1 MSRSKD
7 SIASFVSHS
16 TPRYFQMSIDRI
28 RDDLGL
34 RFRDS
39 TGSFVDRLLD
49 WDSANPAAFIEW
61 QRTIADE
68 RGNRLNEG
76 TLRLR
81 RAMYG
86 KFLKFLYRRD
96 VPLSVVTVR
105 ADDIEV
111 FLTTLKG
118 RAAADVS
125 AGSPKPSA
133 SRNTSQ
139 RYVRLVSDVLDH
151 LVALGLRES
160 NPAANMLPAF
170 NVRTPRRSG
179 RKIVRDSSGSSFDK
193 FLDWDSASPEAFNY
207 WQRIVTDVRGN
218 RQSERTLL
226 QHDVMYVKFLKF
238 LYGRDVQL
246 SIMAV
251 GAADIEA
258 FLATLK
264 GRAAVGASAGSP
276 KPPASRSTSQRYV
289 RLISDVLDHLVNLGV
304 RESNP
309 AADMLPAFNVRETW
323 RSGRKLPECLDARQD
338 VQLRAR
344 ILSMP
349 TYPWTS
355 CRDRAMLA
363 VYAGAGLSLF
373 EGIHMRLANVD
384 LGHATLVTPPT
395 ASGSR
400 RPHMV
405 PLAAWCVEPLA
416 TWTARQIEYGSD
428 WKYLFPMSNGG
439 GDPVPQD
446 DPLAAHSVYL
456 LIRSALD
463 AVGFTGDDKGAA
475 VLRNTYAMRNLAAGT
490 SLSDLRSWMGLQT
503 DCQFSR
509 LAGSN
514 RLWNMCET
522 GFNATGQE

>member
-1 MSRSKD
+1 MSRPKD
-7 SIASFVSHS
+7 SMASFMSHS
-16 TPRYFQMSIDRI
+16 TPRSYQMSIDRI

-49 WDSANPAAFIEW
+49 WDSANLAAFTEW
-61 QRTIADE
+61 QRTIAEE
-68 RGNRLNEG
+68 RGKRLNEG

-118 RAAADVS
+118 RAAAGVS
-125 AGSPKPSA
+125 AGSPKPPS
-133 SRNTSQ
+133 SRSTSQ
-139 RYVRLVSDVLDH
+139 RYVRLISDVLDH
-151 LVALGLRES
+151 LVSLGLRES
-160 NPAANMLPAF
+160 NPAANMLSAF
-170 NVRTPRRSG
+170 NVRTPRLSG
-179 RKIVRDSSGSSFDK
+179 RKLVQELFVSSVDRFV
-193 FLDWDSASPEAFNY
+193 DWGSASPEAFND
-207 WQRIVTDVRGN
+207 WQRIVTDARGN

-226 QHDVMYVKFLKF
+226 QHDAMYVRFLRF

-246 SIMAV
+246 SIMTV
-251 GAADIEA
+251 GADDIEA

-264 GRAAVGASAGSP
+264 GRPAAGASAGSP
-276 KPPASRSTSQRYV
+276 KPAASRSTSQRYV
-289 RLISDVLDHLVNLGV
+289 RLISDVLDHLVNLGL

-323 RSGRKLPECLDARQD
+323 QSGRKLPECLDARQD
-338 VQLRAR
+338 AQLRAR

-373 EGIHMRLANVD
+373 EGIHMRVANVD
-384 LGHATLVTPPT
+384 LRHATLVTPPT

-400 RPHMV
+400 RAHMV
-405 PLAAWCVEPLA
+405 SLAAWCVEPLA
-416 TWTARQIEYGSD
+416 TWTARHIEYGSG
-428 WKYLFPMSNGG
+428 WKYLFPASNGG

-446 DPLAAHSVYL
+446 EPLAANGVYL
-456 LIRSALD
+456 LIRSVLD
-463 AVGFTGDDKGAA
+463 AVGFTGTVKGAA
-475 VLRNTYAMRNLAAGT
+475 VLRNTYAIRNLAGGT

-503 DCQFSR
+503 DYQLSR
-509 LAGSN
+509 LAGLS
-514 RLWNMCET
+514 RLWSMRET
-522 GFNATGQE
+522 GFNATG